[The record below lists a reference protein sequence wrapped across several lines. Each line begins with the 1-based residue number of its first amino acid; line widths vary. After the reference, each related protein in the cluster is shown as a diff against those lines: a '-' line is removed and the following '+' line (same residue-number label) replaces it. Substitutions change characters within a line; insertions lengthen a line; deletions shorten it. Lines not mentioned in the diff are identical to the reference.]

1 MRPENMTETSTT
13 PLAVKASFRK
23 YKDGKLEM
31 ADNAIRFSIERGRF
45 KKKVEI
51 VREILLTDIES
62 ANLSGNEFSISWKGF
77 TDVFVVEKAELAG
90 MMNERINEALKQPSE
105 EHKDEEVAVQQ
116 KDELPETFTG
126 ALEIVD
132 PLFDVLRNLHGR
144 VNWATVEDY
153 LKRSEEYS
161 RNLNQ
166 TGKIVLDF
174 TNLSSAVKARSFE
187 ATKEEIYLVLKS
199 LFEFFNE
206 LTLANEAPEQA
217 PPSLSDA
224 KKTLLRNYA
233 KKAILAYFTLN
244 DIILGITVADKEIDK
259 ETNEL
264 LTTLDDLS
272 KQTGSTVMN
281 VDVIKGAV
289 DNLVAEKAKASTV
302 EECRKLLKQQL
313 KELLAKID

>member
-1 MRPENMTETSTT
+1 
-13 PLAVKASFRK
+13 
-23 YKDGKLEM
+23 
-31 ADNAIRFSIERGRF
+31 
-45 KKKVEI
+45 
-51 VREILLTDIES
+51 
-62 ANLSGNEFSISWKGF
+62 
-77 TDVFVVEKAELAG
+77 
-90 MMNERINEALKQPSE
+90 
-105 EHKDEEVAVQQ
+105 
-116 KDELPETFTG
+116 
-126 ALEIVD
+126 
-132 PLFDVLRNLHGR
+132 
-144 VNWATVEDY
+144 
-153 LKRSEEYS
+153 
-161 RNLNQ
+161 
-166 TGKIVLDF
+166 
-174 TNLSSAVKARSFE
+174 VKARSFE